1 MKNRATT
8 PQIVRLAALASLI
21 ALLLNSCTL
30 SLVDP
35 SGILPPTPSLPFPIP
50 PTATPQ
56 PHAEVTFEVS
66 LPSPLLPGESLVLS
80 IVDEVTGLALN
91 ATNYPM
97 QGKDALHYRLALPL
111 PVNSVVKY
119 RYLRQTTLPIL
130 EDNSAD
136 QAVRYR
142 MVYVTGPL
150 SVQDEIAGWSDSQF
164 SGQTGRIFGQVVNAS
179 DGAPIPDILVAAG
192 GLQTLTDSSGVFSL
206 EGLLPGTH
214 NLVAYAL
221 DGMYQTFQQ
230 GALVVADKLTPVK
243 VTLAPAAL
251 VNVVFAVIVPS
262 NTVPTAPIRLAGN
275 LYQLG
280 NTFGDLEGGLS
291 TVATR
296 MPVLTPLPDGRF
308 TLSLMLPAGADIRY
322 KYSLGDG
329 FWNAEHRHN
338 GEFVVRQLIVPQVN
352 SLVEDVVETWQAGP
366 SAPILFEVIVPVN
379 TPVTDVISMQFNPY
393 GWTVPI
399 PMWPLG
405 NNRWVYML
413 FSPLNMLGSFEYRYC
428 RNDQCGSADD
438 LATPPGQRG
447 RLVATSLTPQDLQDT
462 VNGWNWLPPSA
473 PGTLVGL
480 QVTPRASGFW
490 AGVEFQ
496 SHYDPSWQALMPQAL
511 QNVQALGSNWVI
523 LTPTWTYRRTAP
535 LVFAPLPGYD
545 PLWADTNETVSRAR
559 ALNLNV
565 ALFPSA
571 NFPASADD
579 WWSAAPRDI
588 NWWDAWFARY
598 QAFAVYYAD
607 LATQS
612 GAQSLILGGEW
623 LTPALPGGRLAN
635 GVNSNAPTDA
645 DARWRN
651 LLAEARKH
659 YAGSI
664 YWALPYPAGLQT
676 APDFIKELDGIY
688 LLWYAPLSGSAAP
701 SVEEMQAQAGQLL
714 DRDILL
720 FQASLSSGLQQ
731 KPLVLAVAYP
741 SVNGAASA
749 CLPDGKGACLPWTA
763 LNQPSDNE
771 CSAPDNPAF
780 SVDMKSQADIYQ
792 ALLNAVNS
800 RAWIAGFVSRGYF
813 PPTLLQDKS
822 ASLHGKQAA
831 DILWYWYPRL
841 LGVVK

>member
-1 MKNRATT
+1 MKNQPANHL
-8 PQIVRLAALASLI
+8 IFRLAVLTSLI

-30 SLVDP
+30 SPIDIF
-35 SGILPPTPSLPFPIP
+35 GILPATPTLPFIIP

-66 LPSPLLPGESLVLS
+66 LPAPLLPGETLFLSL
-80 IVDEVTGLALN
+80 VDEVTGLALN
-91 ATNYPM
+91 AVNYPM
-97 QGKDALHYRLALPL
+97 QGRDALHYSLARPL

-119 RYLRQTTLPIL
+119 RYLRETTLPIF
-130 EDNSAD
+130 EHNSAD

-150 SVQDEIAGWSDSQF
+150 AAQDVVAGWNDSPF
-164 SGQTGRIFGQVVNAS
+164 SGQTGRIVGQVVNAA
-179 DGAPIPDILVAAG
+179 DGTPIPDILVAAG
-192 GLQTLTDSSGVFSL
+192 GLQTLTDSSGNFSL
-206 EGLLPGTH
+206 EDLLPGTH

-230 GALVVADKLTPVK
+230 GAVVAEGKPTPVK
-243 VTLAPAAL
+243 VTLTPAAL
-251 VNVVFAVIVPS
+251 VNVVFTVIVPR

-296 MPVLTPLPDGRF
+296 MPVLAPLPDGRF

-329 FWNAEHRHN
+329 FWNAEHRQN
-338 GEFVVRQLIVPQVN
+338 GEFVVRQLIVPPA
-352 SLVEDVVETWQAGP
+352 SAIVEDVVETWQAGP
-366 SAPILFEVIVPVN
+366 SAPILFDVSAPVN
-379 TPVTDVISMQFNPY
+379 TPVTDVVSIQFNPY

-405 NNRWVYML
+405 DNRWVYML

-438 LATPPGQRG
+438 LATPPGRRG
-447 RLVATSLTPQDLQDT
+447 RLVATSLTAQNLQDT
-462 VNGWNWLPPSA
+462 VNGWTWLPAST

-480 QVTPRASGFW
+480 QVAPRAAGFW
-490 AGVEFQ
+490 AGIELQ
-496 SHYDPSWQALMPQAL
+496 AYYDPSWQAFMPQAF
-511 QNVQALGSNWVI
+511 QNIQAIGSNWVV
-523 LTPTWTYRRTAP
+523 LTPTWTYSRLFP
-535 LVFAPLPGYD
+535 LVFTPVAGND
-545 PLWADTNETVSRAR
+545 PLTADTQETISRAR

-565 ALFPSA
+565 GLFPSA
-571 NFPASADD
+571 NFPISADE
-579 WWSAAPRDI
+579 WWAASPRDAG
-588 NWWDAWFARY
+588 WWDAWFARY

-607 LATQS
+607 LAAKS
-612 GAQSLILGGEW
+612 GAGSLILGGEW
-623 LTPALPGGRLAN
+623 LAPALPGGRLAN
-635 GVNSNAPTDA
+635 GVNSNVPADA

-651 LLAEARKH
+651 LLAEVRNH
-659 YAGSI
+659 YGGSI
-664 YWALPYPAGLQT
+664 YWALPYPAGFQT

-688 LLWYAPLSGSAAP
+688 LLWYAPLSISAVA
-701 SVEEMQAQAGQLL
+701 SVEEMQVQAGQLL
-714 DRDILL
+714 DRDILP
-720 FQASLSSGLQQ
+720 FQSALQ

-741 SVNGAASA
+741 SVSGAASA
-749 CLPDGKGACLPWTA
+749 CLPDGRGGCLPWTA
-763 LNQPSDNE
+763 LSQP
-771 CSAPDNPAF
+771 APDNPAF
-780 SVDMKSQADIYQ
+780 NVDMKSQADIYQ

-800 RAWIAGFVSRGYF
+800 RAWIAGFISRGYY

-822 ASLHGKQAA
+822 ASIHGKQAA

-841 LGVVK
+841 LGNVK